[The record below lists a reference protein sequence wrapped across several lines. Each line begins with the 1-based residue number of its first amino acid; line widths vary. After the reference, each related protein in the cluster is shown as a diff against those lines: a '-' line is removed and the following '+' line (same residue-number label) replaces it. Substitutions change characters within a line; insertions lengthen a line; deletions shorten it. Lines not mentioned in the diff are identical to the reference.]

1 MERWAGRVAV
11 VTGASS
17 GIGAAIAQEL
27 VKKGLHVVGLARRIH
42 RLQEA
47 CDKLQNLPGQL
58 YPMQCDITKEQD
70 ILNAFSWVKEHL
82 GGVDVMVNNAGVA
95 HQSFLADGETSE
107 WRHML
112 EVNVLGLSIC
122 TREAICS
129 MKEREVTDGHI
140 VHINSI
146 SGHSLPQSPTMFYM
160 YGASKHAVTAL
171 TEGLRRE
178 LVNSN
183 SKIRVTSLSPGL
195 VHTEIMEA
203 GHMRTFTSR
212 DIFNGNP
219 CLHPQD
225 IADAVLYILGTP
237 PHVQIHELTIIPT
250 GQKY

>member
-17 GIGAAIAQEL
+17 GIGAAIVQEL
-27 VKKGLHVVGLARRIH
+27 VKKGLKVVGLARRID
-42 RLQEA
+42 RLQGSSSE
-47 CDKLQNLPGQL
+47 LQGLAGELHPI
-58 YPMQCDITKEQD
+58 QCDITKEQD
-70 ILNAFSWVKEHL
+70 ILAAFSWIKKHI
-82 GGVDVMVNNAGVA
+82 GGVDVMINNAGVA
-95 HQSFLADGETSE
+95 HQSFLSDGETSE

-112 EVNVLGLSIC
+112 DVNVLGLSIC
-122 TREAICS
+122 TREAIRS
-129 MKEREVTDGHI
+129 MKEREVADGH
-140 VHINSI
+140 VLHINSI
-146 SGHSLPQSPTMFYM
+146 SGHGLPQSAAMLYM

-178 LVNSN
+178 LVKSN

-195 VHTEIMEA
+195 VRTEIMDA

-212 DIFNGNP
+212 DVFSGNP
-219 CLHPQD
+219 CLDPQD
-225 IADAVLYILGTP
+225 IADAVLYVLGTP

>member
-1 MERWAGRVAV
+1 MERWAGRVAA

-27 VKKGLHVVGLARRIH
+27 VKKGLKVVGLARRID

-47 CDKLQNLPGQL
+47 SNNLQNMPGEL
-58 YPMQCDITKEQD
+58 HPVQCDVTKEQD
-70 ILNAFSWVKEHL
+70 ILAAFSWIKEHL
-82 GGVDVMVNNAGVA
+82 GSVDIMINNAGVA

-107 WRHML
+107 WRQML
-112 EVNVLGLSIC
+112 DVNILGLSIC
-122 TREAICS
+122 TREALRS
-129 MKEREVTDGHI
+129 MKEHNVTDGHI

-146 SGHSLPQSPTMFYM
+146 SGHGLPHSATMFYM
-160 YGASKHAVTAL
+160 YGATKHAVTAL

-178 LVNSN
+178 LVKSN

-195 VHTEIMEA
+195 VRTEIMDA

-212 DIFNGNP
+212 DIFTGNP
-219 CLHPQD
+219 CLDPQD
-225 IADAVLYILGTP
+225 IADAVLYVLGTP